1 MAWVL
6 ADGTKHMIQLNGS
19 NQKRWPTAPAR
30 HGAAVPESISPY
42 TEFNSA
48 RRIRLRV
55 TPEIKPRAFFKP
67 SIIRGYDA
75 DGTQRND
82 AEGGKQIRE
91 LRRFFAGK
99 ILGALPCVQDA
110 PGLWIFPARMHI
122 EHGPGASD
130 TSASH
135 TCRRSLQTHR
145 RTRPGCYHSE
155 ESARISGIAMVITA
169 NEGGTLVAPKNRDLA
184 HAA

>member
-1 MAWVL
+1 METAEGQE
-6 ADGTKHMIQLNGS
+6 DGSQPIQTLPNASSMTPS
-19 NQKRWPTAPAR
+19 NAAAES
-30 HGAAVPESISPY
+30 GAAD
-42 TEFNSA
+42 A
-48 RRIRLRV
+48 RD
-55 TPEIKPRAFFKP
+55 EEEDD
-67 SIIRGYDA
+67 DA
-75 DGTQRND
+75 DGAEDGNQRND
-82 AEGGKQIRE
+82 AKGGEQIRE

-110 PGLWIFPARMHI
+110 PGLWIFPARIHI

-155 ESARISGIAMVITA
+155 ESARISVIAMVITA

>member
-30 HGAAVPESISPY
+30 HGAAVPESISAY

-67 SIIRGYDA
+67 SIIRGYDVVS
-75 DGTQRND
+75 DEQKEME
-82 AEGGKQIRE
+82 EGKAFQG
-91 LRRFFAGK
+91 
-99 ILGALPCVQDA
+99 
-110 PGLWIFPARMHI
+110 
-122 EHGPGASD
+122 
-130 TSASH
+130 
-135 TCRRSLQTHR
+135 
-145 RTRPGCYHSE
+145 
-155 ESARISGIAMVITA
+155 
-169 NEGGTLVAPKNRDLA
+169 
-184 HAA
+184 

>member
-1 MAWVL
+1 METAAAVEGGTQPIETL
-6 ADGTKHMIQLNGS
+6 PNASNMVTSNAAAESSAPGARDEEEDDDADG
-19 NQKRWPTAPAR
+19 A
-30 HGAAVPESISPY
+30 
-42 TEFNSA
+42 
-48 RRIRLRV
+48 
-55 TPEIKPRAFFKP
+55 
-67 SIIRGYDA
+67 A

-110 PGLWIFPARMHI
+110 PGLWIFPARMYI

-130 TSASH
+130 TKASQ
-135 TCRRSLQTHR
+135 TCRRSLQNHR
-145 RTRPGCYHSE
+145 KTRPGCYYSE
-155 ESARISGIAMVITA
+155 ESARISVIAMVITA
-169 NEGGTLVAPKNRDLA
+169 NEGGTSVAPKNRDLA

>member
-1 MAWVL
+1 MARGYITGSVAAERTAAPEHGEANTRDMAWVL

-30 HGAAVPESISPY
+30 HGAAVPESISAY

-75 DGTQRND
+75 EASRV
-82 AEGGKQIRE
+82 
-91 LRRFFAGK
+91 
-99 ILGALPCVQDA
+99 GAQV
-110 PGLWIFPARMHI
+110 RM
-122 EHGPGASD
+122 
-130 TSASH
+130 
-135 TCRRSLQTHR
+135 
-145 RTRPGCYHSE
+145 
-155 ESARISGIAMVITA
+155 TA
-169 NEGGTLVAPKNRDLA
+169 
-184 HAA
+184 

>member
-1 MAWVL
+1 MATVEAQEGGPQL
-6 ADGTKHMIQLNGS
+6 IETLPNASNMPPSNAAAESGAADARDEEDDDDADG
-19 NQKRWPTAPAR
+19 A
-30 HGAAVPESISPY
+30 
-42 TEFNSA
+42 
-48 RRIRLRV
+48 
-55 TPEIKPRAFFKP
+55 
-67 SIIRGYDA
+67 A

-82 AEGGKQIRE
+82 AKGGGEQIRE

-110 PGLWIFPARMHI
+110 PGLWIFPARMYI

-130 TSASH
+130 TTASH

-155 ESARISGIAMVITA
+155 ESARISVIAMVITA

>member
-1 MAWVL
+1 MATVEAQEGGPQPIETL
-6 ADGTKHMIQLNGS
+6 PDAS
-19 NQKRWPTAPAR
+19 NMTPSNAAAESSAPGAR
-30 HGAAVPESISPY
+30 DEEDDDDAEGA
-42 TEFNSA
+42 
-48 RRIRLRV
+48 
-55 TPEIKPRAFFKP
+55 
-67 SIIRGYDA
+67 A

-82 AEGGKQIRE
+82 AKGGEQIRE
-91 LRRFFAGK
+91 LRRLFAGK

-155 ESARISGIAMVITA
+155 ESARISVIAMVITA